1 MTSKFPILPVATL
14 LPCLTALLGA
24 LVLYGWY
31 SHNESLIQIHPTFV
45 PMQYNTALGFFLC
58 GLALLFIRYK
68 QFHFAKL
75 AASVIALIGLGTIF
89 QYLSGISIGIDQ
101 LLMEHYITVLSAN
114 PGRMAPNTAL
124 CFLIS
129 GTSFYLSS
137 SVSSAVHVKNIL
149 GVSGS
154 VVLSLG
160 GIALFGYIAE
170 IETVYGWGQLTRMA
184 IHTSA
189 GFMVVGGTLILYAWA
204 LETNKK
210 RLPAWAPVSAGVLSL
225 MLMLSLW
232 QALHPGQNPGAVYF
246 GHDILLVLGVALS
259 GGILWLTRL
268 SITSRERAFEAECIA
283 QSLLEARNREK
294 ANHDVLARL
303 ITLQQELFVK
313 ANTAESFS
321 NLLEYILEITESE
334 YGFIGEMMVEN
345 DVPHLQTHAITDIS
359 WNEETKKLY
368 DESLATG
375 MQFYNMETLFGSV
388 LTSGKTVI
396 ANDVAND
403 PRAAG
408 RPPGHPGMDTF
419 LGLPFFY
426 AGKLRGMVGLA
437 NRKGGYDDAL
447 LDLLAPI
454 QLTCGSLL
462 DSHRVKNLE
471 ERVRAE
477 DIKTENL
484 ERIGFL
490 AAGVAHDFNNL
501 LTAIFGNVSLASLAF
516 DDDNPAQKYLRE
528 SENALERASQ
538 LSHKLLTFAKGD
550 SLSKEVLALNEL
562 IKNTVEFY
570 ATGSSIDVVFEL
582 GSKEAS
588 VNADHKQLEQV
599 FSNLTVN
606 AVESMG
612 ADGRLSIS
620 IREVDARY
628 TDAIPAQEGRY
639 AAIEF
644 SDTGSGISPE
654 NLEHIFDLYFS
665 TKEFGSGLGLATVFS
680 IVKKHEG
687 FIDVESELGEGSTFT
702 IYLPATARKP
712 KATPLAAEESPLPS
726 AQQSDRSVL
735 VMDDEESIRVLLKEV
750 LSNAGYLVDEA
761 SEGREALNKYLQ
773 SIESGKVYDCVVMDL
788 TVREGMGGR
797 EAIQELLQVDPDAK
811 VIVASGYGVDPIMAN
826 FKNYGFAG
834 AIEKPFSLPS
844 FIELVKSLS
853 PRRD

>member
-1 MTSKFPILPVATL
+1 MHAKGTSLPDTQTQRPKRSKQLSGAARQARWTL
-14 LPCLTALLGA
+14 AICLFLAALA
-24 LVLYGWY
+24 LVAPYRML
-31 SHNESLIQIHPTFV
+31 SL
-45 PMQYNTALGFFLC
+45 
-58 GLALLFIRYK
+58 GLI
-68 QFHFAKL
+68 
-75 AASVIALIGLGTIF
+75 
-89 QYLSGISIGIDQ
+89 
-101 LLMEHYITVLSAN
+101 
-114 PGRMAPNTAL
+114 
-124 CFLIS
+124 
-129 GTSFYLSS
+129 SS
-137 SVSSAVHVKNIL
+137 SV
-149 GVSGS
+149 
-154 VVLSLG
+154 
-160 GIALFGYIAE
+160 
-170 IETVYGWGQLTRMA
+170 T
-184 IHTSA
+184 
-189 GFMVVGGTLILYAWA
+189 
-204 LETNKK
+204 
-210 RLPAWAPVSAGVLSL
+210 
-225 MLMLSLW
+225 
-232 QALHPGQNPGAVYF
+232 
-246 GHDILLVLGVALS
+246 LLVLGGLVWARKRRALRKQNAELAVIEGFIRRDATPSFVANADGQIRSANPAAHQQFEIDGFKTLAGVLKS
-259 GGILWLTRL
+259 SVANPGGILFRLQSRAVASGAAQEDIFTRAGHL
-268 SITSRERAFEAECIA
+268 RLCVHVVAEDAYVWRVDQLGERA
-283 QSLLEARNREK
+283 
-294 ANHDVLARL
+294 
-303 ITLQQELFVK
+303 
-313 ANTAESFS
+313 
-321 NLLEYILEITESE
+321 
-334 YGFIGEMMVEN
+334 
-345 DVPHLQTHAITDIS
+345 P
-359 WNEETKKLY
+359 
-368 DESLATG
+368 
-375 MQFYNMETLFGSV
+375 
-388 LTSGKTVI
+388 
-396 ANDVAND
+396 
-403 PRAAG
+403 PRAAQEGQHLPMVMIG
-408 RPPGHPGMDTF
+408 RS
-419 LGLPFFY
+419 
-426 AGKLRGMVGLA
+426 
-437 NRKGGYDDAL
+437 DAIL
-447 LDLLAPI
+447 FMNDAARRLI
-454 QLTCGSLL
+454 GS
-462 DSHRVKNLE
+462 RVKGLDRLFNVLPVVPGVPTDLITSDGSQRVLVAEVTAGAGRRALYFLPVPEQAVSAQGWQAFEDLPVPLIKVAPDGKVKTFNRMAANL
-471 ERVRAE
+471 VGVALE
-477 DIKTENL
+477 DNVHLSNLMEGLGRSIADWINDTLAFRKVQKSEFLRLKRTDREVFVQVVLSHVLDEGEPSLVAVLHDATELKTL
-484 ERIGFL
+484 EAQFVQSQKMQAIGQL
-490 AAGVAHDFNNL
+490 AGGVAHDFNNL

-528 SENALERASQ
+528 SENALDRASQ

-628 TDAIPAQEGRY
+628 ADAIPAQEGRY

-712 KATPLAAEESPLPS
+712 KATPLAAEEPPLPS

-797 EAIQELLQVDPDAK
+797 EAIQELLQIDPDAK